1 MNLKIG
7 IENIQCETHTHTQR
21 LKNRSRALMLNN
33 FKYPNIC
40 IIEVPEEGLGHKN
53 LKR

>member
-7 IENIQCETHTHTQR
+7 IENIQWETHTQR